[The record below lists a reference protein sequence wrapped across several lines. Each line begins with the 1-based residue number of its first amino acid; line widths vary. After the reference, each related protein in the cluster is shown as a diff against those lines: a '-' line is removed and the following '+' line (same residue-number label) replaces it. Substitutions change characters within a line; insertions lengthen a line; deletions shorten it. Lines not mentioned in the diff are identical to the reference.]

1 MKRII
6 CHALSLFS
14 LAFAYT
20 KGTLL
25 STLLYFIPV
34 YATGLILGFFL
45 LFLVFIYF
53 LTKNETTDS
62 PFSWKKVLKVA
73 LFGALFG
80 YFLQLANI
88 CIYLKIRQI
97 PINIGAFEDEFYR
110 SVVFLLPCLVFGELL
125 YALVKK
131 SKWRLATLSILVLG
145 SFGFYLK
152 NLLAVEPSQPYPS
165 VAKASKDKPN
175 VVLILADDLGLG
187 DVSFNGQTRYQTP
200 NIDALATEG
209 IKFKNAFC
217 SAPICSPSRAGLLIG
232 EYQQRHG
239 FEHLTDAF
247 AGHPY
252 ARKAD
257 FEADGHQLG
266 SADTYWWQTEVERRG
281 LDPST
286 TTIAEFLK
294 EDGYATAA
302 IGKWHV
308 GVLPRYQP
316 QNQGFDYSLCTY
328 SAGMFYLTPHQSD
341 TVASFFHPNNFFE
354 KLEHQLMVYQLFENG
369 KPSKREKE
377 IFTTE
382 LFTQEGIDFI
392 EKNKENR
399 FFLYLP
405 YTAVH
410 GPFQAPKRIYDKLTN
425 LKSHEER
432 VYAAMVVALD
442 EAVGCI
448 MQKLKDLNLDDNTIV
463 IFTSDNGA
471 PLYFQAGSNQPY
483 YGGKM
488 SCFEGGLRVPFV
500 MRWKN
505 HVTPTTYEKDVS
517 LMDIFRTVAA
527 AIGKPV
533 PQNVAQ
539 DGVSL
544 LSYLSDTIQTPH
556 DALYWRVGYAK
567 AIHKGDW
574 KLDFNEKEN
583 FIHLRNL
590 KLDPYETQNLA
601 QQYPDQVNA
610 LKKDLSEWEKHLQ
623 PTHWRHSLDAKVED
637 GKGNRFYFPW

>member
-1 MKRII
+1 MQRIY
-6 CHALSLFS
+6 CHFLTIFS
-14 LAFAYT
+14 LAFIYT

-34 YATGLILGFFL
+34 YATGMIAGFFASL
-45 LFLVFIYF
+45 LFFIYL
-53 LTKNETTDS
+53 LTKNENINS
-62 PFSWKKVLKVA
+62 VFSWKRVLKISI
-73 LFGALFG
+73 LGATHG
-80 YFLQLANI
+80 YFLQIINI
-88 CIYLKIRQI
+88 CIYLKIRHI
-97 PINIGAFEDEFYR
+97 PVSIGVFEDEFYR
-110 SVVFLLPCLVFGELL
+110 SVVFLLPCLVVGELV
-125 YALVKK
+125 YFATRK
-131 SKWRLATLSILVLG
+131 SKWKTIALSVTVLG
-145 SFGFYLK
+145 GFGFYLS
-152 NLLAVEPSQPYPS
+152 NLLSFEPNTAYPS

-187 DVSFNGQTRYQTP
+187 DLSYNGQTSYQTP
-200 NIDALATEG
+200 NIDRLASEG
-209 IKFKNAFC
+209 INFKNAFC

-247 AGHPY
+247 SGHPY

-257 FEADGHQLG
+257 FAAAGHQLG
-266 SADTYWWQTEVERRG
+266 SDETYWWQTEVERRG
-281 LDPST
+281 LAPST
-286 TTIAEFLK
+286 TTIAEFMK

-328 SAGMFYLTPHQSD
+328 SAGMFYVTPNNSD
-341 TVASFFHPNNFFE
+341 TVASFFHTNNFFE

-369 KPSKREKE
+369 KPSKRDKE
-377 IFTTE
+377 VFTTE

-410 GPFQAPKRIYDKLTN
+410 GPFQAPKRIYDQLTN
-425 LKSHEER
+425 IKSHEER
-432 VYAAMVVALD
+432 VYASMVVSLD
-442 EAVGCI
+442 EAVGRI
-448 MQKLKDLNLDDNTIV
+448 MKKLEDLHLDDNTIV

-471 PLYFQAGSNQPY
+471 PLYFQAGTNQPY

-488 SCFEGGLRVPFV
+488 SCFEGGLRVPFL

-505 HVTPTTYEKDVS
+505 HISPTTYEKEVS
-517 LMDIFRTVAA
+517 LMDVFRTVAGL
-527 AIGKPV
+527 IQKPV

-539 DGVSL
+539 DGVDL
-544 LSYLSDTIQTPH
+544 LPFLSDTTKTPH

-574 KLDFNEKEN
+574 KLDFNEKEGFMN
-583 FIHLRNL
+583 LRNL
-590 KLDPYETQNLA
+590 KFDPYETQNLA
-601 QQYPDQVNA
+601 NDYPNQVNT
-610 LKKDLSEWEKHLQ
+610 LKKELSDWEKLLQ